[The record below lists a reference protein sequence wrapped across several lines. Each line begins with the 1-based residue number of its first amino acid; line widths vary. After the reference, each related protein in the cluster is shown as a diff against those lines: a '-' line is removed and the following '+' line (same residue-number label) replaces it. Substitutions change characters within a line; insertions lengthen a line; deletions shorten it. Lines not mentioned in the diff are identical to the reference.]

1 MNTMNNMNRLI
12 ENYIP
17 QFPCGGGGSITLN
30 VSNSDDR
37 QKILERQWALYG
49 GGGSVSAPPNAYHDI
64 YPIHIARRGRTT
76 VVWWNDGTKT
86 HVTLEDGRTD
96 GGVFAAFC
104 IAYAKR
110 CFGSTTRLSRT
121 IDEADEQRKE
131 AWRKRRLENQKK
143 MLAIARKTA
152 QDAQKAAFQKR
163 VQQHVVEMRAKR
175 EAHRLLEA
183 EEKKG
188 R

>member
-1 MNTMNNMNRLI
+1 MNNLNQLI
-12 ENYIP
+12 KNDIP
-17 QFPCGGGGSITLN
+17 LVPTESRESITLN
-30 VSNSDDR
+30 VSGSCDL
-37 QKILERQWALYG
+37 QTVLERQRVLHGG
-49 GGGSVSAPPNAYHDI
+49 GGGSSAPSNPHHDI

-76 VVWWNDGTKT
+76 VVWWNDSTKT

-110 CFGSTTRLSRT
+110 CFGSTTRLSRF
-121 IDEADEQRKE
+121 IDEADEQQKE
-131 AWRKRRLENQKK
+131 ARRKRRLENGKK
-143 MLAIARKTA
+143 MLAIARKMV
-152 QDAQKAAFQKR
+152 QDKQKAAFQKR

-183 EEKKG
+183 EEKEG

>member
-1 MNTMNNMNRLI
+1 MNNLNQLI
-12 ENYIP
+12 KNDIP
-17 QFPCGGGGSITLN
+17 LVPTESRGSITLN
-30 VSNSDDR
+30 VSGVSVLQTVPKQQR
-37 QKILERQWALYG
+37 ILYG
-49 GGGSVSAPPNAYHDI
+49 GGGSVSAPSNPHHDI

-76 VVWWNDGTKT
+76 VVWWNDSTKT

-110 CFGSTTRLSRT
+110 CVGSTTWLSRI
-121 IDEADEQRKE
+121 IDEADEQQKE
-131 AWRKRRLENQKK
+131 ARRKRRLENRKK
-143 MLAIARKTA
+143 VQAIARKTA
-152 QDAQKAAFQKR
+152 QDEQKAAFQKR
-163 VQQHVVEMRAKR
+163 VQQHVLEMRAKR

-183 EEKKG
+183 EEKEG